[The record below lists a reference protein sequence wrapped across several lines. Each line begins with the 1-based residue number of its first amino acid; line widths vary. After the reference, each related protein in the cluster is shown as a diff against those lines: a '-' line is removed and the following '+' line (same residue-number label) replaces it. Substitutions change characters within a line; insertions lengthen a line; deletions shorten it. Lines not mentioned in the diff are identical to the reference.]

1 MNRAP
6 HFRLIVAA
14 GFLFGTTAV
23 TAAEDPPKT
32 AAPATAPAA
41 STAPAA
47 KPAPTTKPA
56 SSGKP
61 ASTGKPTATGKN
73 AATAKTAPAP
83 KAPSPGSFEAYQL
96 VVERNIFNPNRVGRT
111 RANPEDKQPRVDEI
125 SLVGTMESERGRVAF
140 FESPDSAYR
149 KALREGETMGDFR
162 VRRIA
167 NDGVELMREEKALA
181 LKISQQLRRPEGG
194 EWTVR
199 ATPSAVPEAAAAAAV
214 PEIPADA
221 SEVLKRLLKQRESQ
235 LKK

>member
-6 HFRLIVAA
+6 HVCLIVAA
-14 GFLFGTTAV
+14 GFLFATTAG
-23 TAAEDPPKT
+23 TAAEEPSK
-32 AAPATAPAA
+32 PAAPAA
-41 STAPAA
+41 STAPATKPAAKSAA
-47 KPAPTTKPA
+47 KPAATTKPA

-61 ASTGKPTATGKN
+61 VSTGKS

-83 KAPSPGSFEAYQL
+83 KAPSPGSFEAFQL

-111 RANPEDKQPRVDEI
+111 RSNSDEKQPRVDEI

-162 VRRIA
+162 VQRIA
-167 NDGVELMREEKALA
+167 NDGVELMREEKPLA

-199 ATPSAVPEAAAAAAV
+199 ATPAAVPVAAAAV